1 MMIFR
6 IKTLLCLFPL
16 LLHFS
21 CNSVEPPPDDNGT
34 DTTSHNFTFQSWTF
48 GEHSGST
55 LYDVVI
61 IDEDNIWA
69 VGEIYMK
76 DSLGQPDPHPY
87 GIVHWDGTEW
97 NVKHITAQNPSGGFS
112 YIIPTGIFVINPT
125 EIWLARGGVFLF
137 NGVNIVQS
145 FWLVNY
151 SGYTGGIF
159 ENGETAQRLWGKSS
173 NDLYAVGNKGAIA
186 QYNGSDWQKIE
197 STTELNIYDIYGQ
210 KTANEEYEII
220 CVASDLFLNQ
230 GKKILKIDNNNV
242 SAILDEG
249 LSNSLHT
256 VWFLP
261 GKKYF
266 ICGDGLFSTTSLS
279 ESWTRN
285 TALPSYYK
293 DAVRGNALNDIIVVG
308 AFGLLLH
315 YNGNSWKNFQ
325 DITYINGELGR
336 VDINGNVVCA
346 VGYDDNKAII
356 FIGKRN

>member
-1 MMIFR
+1 MKTIIIFLTFF
-6 IKTLLCLFPL
+6 IFLCFV
-16 LLHFS
+16 S
-21 CNSVEPPPDDNGT
+21 CDTAEPPINDNGQ
-34 DTTSHNFTFQSWTF
+34 DTTSHNFSFETFTF
-48 GEHSGST
+48 GEHSSSS
-55 LYDVVI
+55 LNDVALI
-61 IDEDNIWA
+61 NDNNIWA
-69 VGEIYMK
+69 VGEIYMN

-87 GIVHWDGTEW
+87 GLVHWDGTEW
-97 NVKHITAQNPSGGFS
+97 EVKRITAQNPSGGYS

-125 EIWLARGGVFLF
+125 EIWLASGGVFLF
-137 NGVNIVQS
+137 NGNNITQA

-151 SGYTGGIF
+151 SGYNGGIF
-159 ENGETAQRLWGKSS
+159 NNGETAQKLWGKSS
-173 NDLYAVGNKGAIA
+173 TDLYAVGNNGAMA
-186 QYNGSDWQKIE
+186 YYNGIDWQKIE
-197 STTELNIYDIYGQ
+197 SGTELDVYDIIGQ
-210 KTANEEYEII
+210 KTANGEYEII

-279 ESWTRN
+279 ESWTRD

-293 DAVRGNALNDIIVVG
+293 DAVRGNAMNDIIVVG